1 MPSRQG
7 SVTKAQDLS
16 RAPRGGGKREA
27 VLSDF
32 PDSCGGSRE
41 MFPSQAPARQ
51 PLWAHHLPT
60 AFCLGVLLCLD
71 KLPSQTV
78 QQCFYTPQGSCSVM
92 KTKHS
97 TLRKKAGG
105 RGGTGVSGEQA
116 SHTHGFPSGLRPKD
130 GSLAAQVGALSHVI
144 RTMTGSKRGL
154 KTPRDE

>member
-1 MPSRQG
+1 MNSPGRQRAFQAA
-7 SVTKAQDLS
+7 SATKAQDLY

-27 VLSDF
+27 PVLSDF
-32 PDSCGGSRE
+32 PDSCSGSRE
-41 MFPSQAPARQ
+41 VFPSQAPARQ

-71 KLPSQTV
+71 KLPSPTV

-105 RGGTGVSGEQA
+105 GEGGTGV
-116 SHTHGFPSGLRPKD
+116 R
-130 GSLAAQVGALSHVI
+130 V
-144 RTMTGSKRGL
+144 GSKRATHMAFFLVSVL
-154 KTPRDE
+154 KMAPWHHR